1 MHFPD
6 PAMRNRLEFTRTT
19 RAMPAN
25 RVVFFSMYKKSELP
39 LRWVEAGSKPSGR
52 AEEGAP

>member
-25 RVVFFSMYKKSELP
+25 LVAFFSMYKKSELP
-39 LRWVEAGSKPSGR
+39 LLWVEASFKPSG
-52 AEEGAP
+52 